1 MDINVDMMMHAFLK
15 VEAHDVVDEEEWLE
29 ILDYLLQLQAV
40 DLNNAGP
47 SLGGSKF
54 GRRKRKEMRQME
66 GHAMLYADHIL
77 YPRGIST
84 SV

>member
-1 MDINVDMMMHAFLK
+1 MDINVDMMMHVFSK
-15 VEAHDVVDEEEWLE
+15 VEAHDVVDEEESLE

-66 GHAMLYADHIL
+66 GHTMLYVDHIL
-77 YPRGIST
+77 YPKGIST